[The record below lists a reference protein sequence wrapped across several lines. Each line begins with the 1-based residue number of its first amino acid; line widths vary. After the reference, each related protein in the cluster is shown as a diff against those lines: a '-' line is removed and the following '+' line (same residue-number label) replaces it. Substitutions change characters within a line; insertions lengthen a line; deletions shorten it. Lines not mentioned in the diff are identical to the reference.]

1 MIEPGVYKFVYP
13 LQAEVAASL
22 LLTTHREEINA
33 MLASVYEMD
42 ATDANP
48 MHAERAEHYEK
59 AGIGYE
65 IAAAECHAAAAD
77 DAEATGGVG
86 RRRCRTFANVVD
98 VARGA
103 ARVRERAP
111 PCFSARLAS
120 LAALAAADE
129 EDVGHASSA
138 SDAAASRKEAA
149 DSAREALRL
158 IVDVETRRGSRATLL
173 EQVVF
178 GPGTE
183 RAAAGGREGEGERGA
198 GRARAT

>member
-1 MIEPGVYKFVYP
+1 MDVLVQIMEHSLPVLLGLLESIEAQGLIMLIEPGVYKFVYP

-77 DAEATGGVG
+77 DAEATGAWATALSHV
-86 RRRCRTFANVVD
+86 RDVVD
-98 VARGA
+98 VALARA

-111 PCFSARLAS
+111 RVS
-120 LAALAAADE
+120 
-129 EDVGHASSA
+129 
-138 SDAAASRKEAA
+138 
-149 DSAREALRL
+149 REAR
-158 IVDVETRRGSRATLL
+158 VARRARRGGR
-173 EQVVF
+173 
-178 GPGTE
+178 
-183 RAAAGGREGEGERGA
+183 GGR
-198 GRARAT
+198 RARVQRVGRGGVEEGSRR